1 MNCPTTTE
9 MKINKFIREKKIV
22 AEHTIEL
29 KVGMDK
35 ELKQTLEKQ
44 QYFLAGRHS
53 GVKLCHWT
61 KKDMLNQGQCYKHT
75 FYGIDSAFCMQ
86 VSPALTWCTERCL
99 FCWRSS
105 SYASGDSMDDI
116 EHDAPDWLVREMIRG
131 QQKLLSGY
139 GGNPKVD
146 RKHWEDAQTPRHVAI
161 SLSGEPTLYK
171 HLDEFIQ
178 VCHDLNMTTF
188 LVTNGTNPEVLE
200 KLENLPTQL
209 YLTAAGPTQ
218 EIHSAITRPFNPKR
232 AWENFNRT
240 VDVMAELDTRKVVRM
255 TLVKDKN
262 MSHPEKYMDIFFRA
276 KAHFLEGKG
285 FVSVGDA
292 RSNYGYERMPAIE
305 DMREFAQEI
314 VDHSEGRLQI
324 IDEAPSSCAVLIAE
338 QDHPWRYLK
347 RE

>member
-1 MNCPTTTE
+1 
-9 MKINKFIREKKIV
+9 MKINKFRRVKQFV
-22 AEHTIEL
+22 VDGTIEL
-29 KVGMDK
+29 KIGMD
-35 ELKQTLEKQ
+35 EDIKQVLEKQ
-44 QYFLAGRHS
+44 QYHLVGTHS

-61 KKDMLNQGQCYKHT
+61 KKDMLNEGQCYKHT

-105 SYASGDSMDDI
+105 SYASGDNMDLI
-116 EHDAPDWLVREMIRG
+116 EHEAPDWLVREMIKG

-171 HLDEFIQ
+171 HLDEFLE

-188 LVTNGTNPEVLE
+188 LVTNGTNPEVLAS
-200 KLENLPTQL
+200 LENLPTQL

-218 EIHSAITRPFNPKR
+218 KIHSSITRPFNPKR
-232 AWENFNRT
+232 AWENFNKT
-240 VDVMAELDTRKVVRM
+240 VEVMAELDVRKVIRM

-262 MSHPEKYMDIFFRA
+262 MSNPENYKDIFFRA
-276 KAHFLEGKG
+276 KAHFLEAKG

-292 RSNYGYERMPAIE
+292 RANYGYERMPAIE
-305 DMREFAQEI
+305 EMRTFSRQI
-314 VDHSEGRLQI
+314 VDTSEGHLKI
-324 IDEAPSSCAVLIAE
+324 IDEAPSSCAVLMAKE
-338 QDHPWRYLK
+338 DYEWRYLQ
-347 RE
+347 